1 MGTSINLI
9 TWSLLQVWDHM
20 CPSNEKGMT
29 KLQIQMQQQ
38 VFNKKESGHL
48 NWESHDGF
56 KHYNLS
62 KLIIEGFEVEEKFT
76 GCIRQVVKAAVN
88 LEVVSLRK
96 SRLCGICKFCPSMA
110 YPRTEEERAQIR
122 ILISDQRSPVKIIF
136 SP

>member
-1 MGTSINLI
+1 M
-9 TWSLLQVWDHM
+9 QR
-20 CPSNEKGMT
+20 
-29 KLQIQMQQQ
+29 QIY
-38 VFNKKESGHL
+38 KKESGHL
-48 NWESHDGF
+48 NWESQDGF

-110 YPRTEEERAQIR
+110 YPRTEEERDQIR
-122 ILISDQRSPVKIIF
+122 ILISDQRPPVKIIF
-136 SP
+136 TP